1 MGEVSIPCV
10 YFDHAGPE
18 NTDKTFEV
26 AKARADEL
34 GLRTILAATTSGET
48 GAKAARFFQGYD
60 LVVITHSQGFAK
72 PNTQALTEENRAT
85 ILAAG
90 AKLLTCQHAFG
101 GINRAVR
108 KEFGTYMLDE
118 LIAFVLR
125 NFSQG
130 VKVGVEMAVMAADAG
145 LVQVGEPV
153 ITIAGTGR
161 GADTAMVILPA
172 NAQDFFDFRI
182 LEILCKPRLGR
193 PLKKG

>member
-1 MGEVSIPCV
+1 VSEWVVPCV
-10 YFDHAGPE
+10 YFEQAGPA
-18 NTDKTFEV
+18 NTERTLEI
-26 AKARADEL
+26 AKARAEQL
-34 GLRTILAATTSGET
+34 GIRAILVATTT
-48 GAKAARFFQGYD
+48 GATGVRAAEVFRGYD
-60 LVVITHSQGFAK
+60 LVVVSHSHGFK
-72 PNTQALTEENRAT
+72 SPNTQELTDANREA

-130 VKVGVEMAVMAADAG
+130 VKVGVEIAIMAADAG
-145 LVQVGEPV
+145 LVRVGEPA
-153 ITIAGTGR
+153 ITVAGTGR
-161 GADTAMVILPA
+161 GADTAMVVIPA
-172 NAQDFFDFRI
+172 NAQDFFDFRV

-193 PLKKG
+193 PLKG

>member
-1 MGEVSIPCV
+1 MSESIVPCV
-10 YFDHAGPE
+10 YFERAGPA
-18 NTDKTFEV
+18 NTDRTLEI
-26 AKARADEL
+26 AKARADQL
-34 GLRTILAATTSGET
+34 AIRAILVATTTGET
-48 GAKAARFFQGYD
+48 GVRAAEVFRGYD
-60 LVVITHSQGFAK
+60 LVVVSHSHGFATR
-72 PNTQALTEENRAT
+72 NVQELTDANRQA

-130 VKVGVEMAVMAADAG
+130 VKVGVEIALMAADAG
-145 LVQVGEPV
+145 LVRVGEPA

-172 NAQDFFDFRI
+172 NAQDFFNFRV

-193 PLKKG
+193 PLKG

>member
-1 MGEVSIPCV
+1 MSESIVPCV
-10 YFDHAGPE
+10 YFERAGPA
-18 NTDKTFEV
+18 NTDRTLEI
-26 AKARADEL
+26 AKSRADQL
-34 GLRTILAATTSGET
+34 AIRTILVATTTGET
-48 GAKAARFFQGYD
+48 GVKAAGVFRGYD
-60 LVVITHSQGFAK
+60 LVVVSHSHGFATH
-72 PNTQALTEENRAT
+72 NVQELTDANRQA

-130 VKVGVEMAVMAADAG
+130 VKVGVEIALMAADGG
-145 LVQVGEPV
+145 LVRVGEPA

-161 GADTAMVILPA
+161 GADTAMVIIPA
-172 NAQDFFDFRI
+172 NAQDFFNFRV

-193 PLKKG
+193 PLKG